1 MNLKININNIGK
13 LADAEIRIAN
23 FTVFAGPN
31 STGKSFVSKLLYSLI
46 NAMNANHAEIYI
58 NNLVEPVLSD
68 FYKLARWMSL
78 DARKSQ
84 LSEEENEIEKLEVL
98 ANDCSI
104 NNREELD
111 EAIQSL
117 FTQANIVQ
125 KKVKA
130 IQLPEK
136 VKKTRGSEQENK
148 FRTMRMKE
156 SLKELKKSLAD
167 LLDELGQADL
177 EGCIVAGMEYN
188 IRQNLIHNFQI
199 PKLSDLRGEKEAPS
213 ELKVEDVGKFEF
225 SNGEIGF
232 DVDHTWLRELQH
244 HSNVIYLESPV
255 YWKLKDALEVV
266 RRNPRIFRRKDR
278 EQLSGV
284 PGYFYDLVTALRFQ
298 RTGDIAF
305 PDLHEKLTDKKVL
318 GGKIAISES
327 GDLSFLEND
336 RSFSLPVTSMGIA
349 NLGILALLIE
359 RKVLDKDTFI
369 FIDEPEAHLHPAW
382 QIIMAE
388 TLFELSQQGVNVVI
402 ATHSVDILK
411 WLEVHIK
418 KSPDDKQLVAL
429 NQFPAPNTEVDE
441 DFETK
446 LANIKQ
452 ALTKPFSK
460 LYLEGV

>member
-1 MNLKININNIGK
+1 MNLKINIKNIGK
-13 LADAEIRIAN
+13 LADAEICIAN

-58 NNLVEPVLSD
+58 NNLVGPVLGD
-68 FYKLARWMSL
+68 FYKLARWMSFGV
-78 DARKSQ
+78 RQSQ
-84 LSEEENEIEKLEVL
+84 LSEEENEIEKLESI

-111 EAIQSL
+111 EVIQSL
-117 FTQANIVQ
+117 FEQTNIVQ
-125 KKVKA
+125 KKVKEIRLA
-130 IQLPEK
+130 DK
-136 VKKTRGSEQENK
+136 VKKTRGMEQENI
-148 FRTMRMKE
+148 FRTTKMKE
-156 SLKELKKSLAD
+156 SLKELKNSLAD
-167 LLDELGQADL
+167 LLDKLGQADL
-177 EGCIVAGMEYN
+177 EDCIVAGMEYN

-213 ELKVEDVGKFEF
+213 ELRVEDFGKFEF

-284 PGYFYDLVTALRFQ
+284 PGYFYDLVTELRFQ

-305 PDLHEKLTDKKVL
+305 PELYEKLTGQDVL
-318 GGKIAISES
+318 GGKIAISDS

-336 RSFSLPVTSMGIA
+336 RSFSLPVTAMGIA

-411 WLEVHIK
+411 WLEVHLK

-429 NQFPAPNTEVDE
+429 NQFPALNTKVDE

-452 ALTKPFSK
+452 ELTKPFSD